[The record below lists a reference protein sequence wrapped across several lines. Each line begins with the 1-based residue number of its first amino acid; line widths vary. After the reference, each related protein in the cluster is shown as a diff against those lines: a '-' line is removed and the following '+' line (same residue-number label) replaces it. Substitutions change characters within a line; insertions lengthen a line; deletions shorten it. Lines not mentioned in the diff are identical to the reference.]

1 MSGDEAPGRRHHPDV
16 PLINPDYGRKLPDV
30 AESAEIT
37 AASRSLDARARA
49 AAESIVH
56 YGHDETVDVTSQL
69 INPVGVQLL
78 VSFTVPTGLVAGIN
92 RIAVVYS
99 NPFVGM
105 TTSIGW
111 RLVVNA
117 ARVENVLNVAPFLVA
132 GDDYNYSR
140 YSDLST
146 PREIST
152 VWIQSGQTI
161 SIEITDR
168 VVPFNLHLVIA
179 GRLAGRLYKPAS
191 PRLLMREA

>member
-1 MSGDEAPGRRHHPDV
+1 MRRPDVPGRRNHPEI
-16 PLINPDYGRKLPDV
+16 PLINPDYGRELPDV
-30 AESAEIT
+30 ARPGEIT
-37 AASRSLDARARA
+37 AASRATDARARA

-56 YGHDETVDVTSQL
+56 YGHDETVDITAQL
-69 INPVGVQLL
+69 ANPVGVQPL

-99 NPFVGM
+99 NPQVSM
-105 TTSIGW
+105 TITIGW

-117 ARVENVLNVAPFLVA
+117 SRVDNVLNLTTFPL
-132 GDDYNYSR
+132 GEDYSYNS

-152 VWIQSGQTI
+152 VWVQSGETI
-161 SIEITDR
+161 AIEMTDR
-168 VVPFNLHLVIA
+168 WALSLHLVMA

-191 PRLLMREA
+191 PSLLMREV

>member
-1 MSGDEAPGRRHHPDV
+1 MRGGEVPGRRHHPDV

-30 AESAEIT
+30 AEPADIN
-37 AASRSLDARARA
+37 AAARSLDARGRA

-56 YGHDETVDVTSQL
+56 YGHDETIDITAQL
-69 INPVGVQLL
+69 ANPVGVQLL

-99 NPFVGM
+99 NPQVSM
-105 TTSIGW
+105 TITIGW

-117 ARVENVLNVAPFLVA
+117 SRVDNVLNLTTFPL
-132 GDDYNYSR
+132 GEDYSYNS

-152 VWIQSGQTI
+152 VWVQSGETI
-161 SIEITDR
+161 AVELTDR
-168 VVPFNLHLVIA
+168 WALALHLVIA
-179 GRLAGRLYKPAS
+179 GRLAGKLYKPAS
-191 PRLLMREA
+191 PGLLVGGV